1 MTDRAARA
9 RKISKLFARTGAIPE
24 LTIDVAPRMASID
37 ACETTT
43 VILDGFGHS
52 ALDGAATST
61 VLDGLGHGSA
71 LQEVTMDT
79 IKSRFFYLGLQAG
92 IALQMLAISVL
103 MITSSSNAVSELSS
117 LYYPLFRGLFLLG
130 FFASMYGMLLF
141 AWKRAGIDYAAILGV
156 PTEHNY
162 HSIIRAG
169 FTLVSSNFACFLLY
183 FLTLTVGLTRSKDI
197 WPAAAF
203 AIAVAYLAWPRSWM
217 PEWNDA
223 DQRVSLARTI
233 GRVLISPFSAPTF
246 AHSFVAD
253 VFTSMPK
260 CFFDLFYTVC
270 IYSSGEAPWGAG
282 EWHAK
287 RLTFDNGL
295 HICTASNLPYR
306 ATCLLLSVL
315 PFWLRLMQCARGY
328 YDSRD
333 RRHLANGL
341 KYCCVRDRA
350 SNSEHWHQRALL
362 LRSNVDISR
371 VAEHFCRC
379 AFLTFKRRRGAH
391 KCLARA
397 QYHLDHLCT
406 NVGRAD

>member
-1 MTDRAARA
+1 FRQTRGR
-9 RKISKLFARTGAIPE
+9 E
-24 LTIDVAPRMASID
+24 MASID
-37 ACETTT
+37 GPTQAGETTT
-43 VILDGFGHS
+43 RLQ
-52 ALDGAATST
+52 ALDHFTIEDGGATST

-79 IKSRFFYLGLQAG
+79 IKSRFFNLGLQAG

-103 MITSSSNAVSELSS
+103 LITSSSNAVSELSS

-169 FTLVSSNFACFLLY
+169 FTLVSSNFACFVLY

-203 AIAVAYLAWPRSWM
+203 VFAVAYLAWPCSWM
-217 PEWNDA
+217 PEWKDA
-223 DQRVSLARTI
+223 AQRASLARTI
-233 GRVLISPFSAPTF
+233 GRVLISPFCAPTF

-270 IYSSGEAPWGAG
+270 IYTSGEAYTSGD
-282 EWHAK
+282 WHAK
-287 RLTFDNGL
+287 RLTFSNGL
-295 HICTASNLPYR
+295 QICTADNMSYR
-306 ATCLLLSVL
+306 ATCLVLSVL
-315 PFWLRLMQCARGY
+315 PFWLRLMQCVRKY
-328 YDSRD
+328 YDHSD
-333 RRHLANGL
+333 RRDL
-341 KYCCVRDRA
+341 
-350 SNSEHWHQRALL
+350 
-362 LRSNVDISR
+362 
-371 VAEHFCRC
+371 
-379 AFLTFKRRRGAH
+379 
-391 KCLARA
+391 
-397 QYHLDHLCT
+397 
-406 NVGRAD
+406 